1 MNGLFPFKMNEAGP
15 IGVFDSG
22 YGGLTVLKGL
32 VKNLPKYDFLY
43 LGDNARAPYGPRSFE
58 RIHEFTLQGV
68 KHLFDQGCPLVILA
82 CNTASAEAL
91 KTIQQKDL
99 NHLGANKKVL
109 GVLRPT
115 TESVFDYTKTKEIGI
130 LGTSGTIRSKSY
142 LIEIKKFF
150 PQILVHQQ
158 ACPMWVPLVENAELS
173 SVGAVYFVEK
183 YLESLLQKG
192 PNIDAIFLAC
202 THYPLLYNLIRRS
215 LPKHINVYGQAD
227 MVGPKL
233 ATYLSRHSGID
244 TKCLKNS
251 KVRFM
256 TTDDPENFERQAK
269 LFYGKTLHAQKVN
282 LGIQS
287 T

>member
-1 MNGLFPFKMNEAGP
+1 MASFYFEMNEAGP

-32 VKNLPKYDFLY
+32 IKNLPKNDFLY

-58 RIHEFTLQGV
+58 RVYEFTLQGV
-68 KHLFDQGCPLVILA
+68 KHLFDQGCSLVILA

-99 NHLGANKKVL
+99 PHLGANKKVL

-115 TESVFDYTKTKEIGI
+115 TESILDYTQTKEIGI
-130 LGTSGTIRSKSY
+130 LGTFGTIRSKSY
-142 LIEIKKFF
+142 LIEIKRFF
-150 PQILVHQQ
+150 PQISVHQQ

-173 SVGAVYFVEK
+173 GAGAVYFVEK
-183 YLESLLQKG
+183 YIESLLQQG

-215 LPKHINVYGQAD
+215 VSKHISVYGQD
-227 MVGPKL
+227 EMVGPKL

-244 TKCLKNS
+244 VKCRKNS
-251 KVRFM
+251 KVSFM

-269 LFYGKTLHAQKVN
+269 LFYGKTLHAQQVN
-282 LGIQS
+282 LGVHY

>member
-1 MNGLFPFKMNEAGP
+1 MIKVAH
-15 IGVFDSG
+15 SW
-22 YGGLTVLKGL
+22 
-32 VKNLPKYDFLY
+32 
-43 LGDNARAPYGPRSFE
+43 S
-58 RIHEFTLQGV
+58 
-68 KHLFDQGCPLVILA
+68 A
-82 CNTASAEAL
+82 CNTASAKAL

-99 NHLGANKKVL
+99 HHLGVNKKVL

-115 TESVFDYTKTKEIGI
+115 TESVLDYTKTKEIGI
-130 LGTSGTIRSKSY
+130 LGTYGTIRSKSY

-183 YLESLLQKG
+183 YLESLLKKG

-215 LPKHINVYGQAD
+215 LPKHINVYGQAE

-233 ATYLSRHSGID
+233 VAYLSRHSGID
-244 TKCLKNS
+244 IKCLKNS

-256 TTDDPENFERQAK
+256 TTDDSENFERQAK
-269 LFYGKTLHAQKVN
+269 LFYGKNLHAQK
-282 LGIQS
+282 
-287 T
+287 